1 MIRALKLEW
10 LKVRNYKVFWILT
23 GMYLLAVVIIAS
35 GGVFFLEWLKSK
47 GADFDGIDPTILP
60 IYDFPDIW
68 QNTTYLASFAKVLL
82 AFIVIISINNDITYN
97 TMRQNIIDGISKR
110 EFIMSKLLQI
120 LGLAFISTVFLFIA
134 GFINGSIYS
143 HIWGVEYIFDEMEF
157 LFAYF
162 YDIVVYCTLA
172 FLLSLIIKKA
182 GFVIIALFLYTM
194 MFEPI
199 ATAIMTNAPYFKDG
213 IAPDLAQFFPI
224 QSLNNL
230 ITVPYGKYVFMEIE
244 DNVSYSALAIVT
256 GWFAFYLTSIFY
268 ILNKR
273 DLN

>member
-1 MIRALKLEW
+1 M
-10 LKVRNYKVFWILT
+10 
-23 GMYLLAVVIIAS
+23 
-35 GGVFFLEWLKSK
+35 EWLKSK

-68 QNTTYLASFAKVLL
+68 QNTTYLASFVKVLL

-120 LGLAFISTVFLFIA
+120 LALAFISTVFLFIA

-199 ATAIMTNAPYFKDG
+199 ATTVMINAPVFKDG

>member
-10 LKVRNYKVFWILT
+10 LKVRNYRVFWILT
-23 GMYLLAVVIIAS
+23 GMYLLAVIIIAS

-68 QNTTYLASFAKVLL
+68 QNTTYLASFIKVLL

-120 LGLAFISTVFLFIA
+120 LALAFISTAFLFIA

-143 HIWGVEYIFDEMEF
+143 HIWGMEYIFDEMEF

-172 FLLSLIIKKA
+172 FLLSLIIKYNRAKQRIREA
-182 GFVIIALFLYTM
+182 VI
-194 MFEPI
+194 
-199 ATAIMTNAPYFKDG
+199 
-213 IAPDLAQFFPI
+213 LA
-224 QSLNNL
+224 
-230 ITVPYGKYVFMEIE
+230 K
-244 DNVSYSALAIVT
+244 
-256 GWFAFYLTSIFY
+256 
-268 ILNKR
+268 
-273 DLN
+273 

>member
-10 LKVRNYKVFWILT
+10 LKVRNYRVFWILT
-23 GMYLLAVVIIAS
+23 SMYLLAVIIISS
-35 GGVFFLEWLKSK
+35 GGVFFLEWLKSE
-47 GADFDGIDPTILP
+47 GADFNGIDPTIIP

-97 TMRQNIIDGISKR
+97 TMRQNIIDGMSKR
-110 EFIMSKLLQI
+110 EFIVSKLLQI
-120 LGLAFISTVFLFIA
+120 LALAFLSTLFLFVA

-143 HIWGVEYIFDEMEF
+143 HVWGFEYIFDEMEF

-162 YDIVVYCTLA
+162 YDIVVFCTLA
-172 FLLSLIIKKA
+172 FLLALLIKKA

-199 ATAIMTNAPYFKDG
+199 LTAIMINAPFFRDG
-213 IAPDLAQFFPI
+213 IAPDIAQFLPVK
-224 QSLNNL
+224 SLNNL
-230 ITVPYGKYVFMEIE
+230 IPVPYGKYVFMEIV
-244 DNVSYSALAIVT
+244 DNVPWRALVIAT
-256 GWFAFYLTSIFY
+256 GWFSVYLGGIFY
-268 ILNKR
+268 ILNKK

>member
-10 LKVRNYKVFWILT
+10 LKVRNYRVFWILT
-23 GMYLLAVVIIAS
+23 GMYLLAVIVIAS

-68 QNTTYLASFAKVLL
+68 QNTTYLASFVKVLL
-82 AFIVIISINNDITYN
+82 AFIVIISINNDISYN

-120 LGLAFISTVFLFIA
+120 LALAFLSTAFLFVA

-143 HIWGVEYIFDEMEF
+143 HVWGAEYIFDEMEF
-157 LFAYF
+157 LFAYM

-172 FLLSLIIKKA
+172 LLLSLIIKKS
-182 GFVIIALFLYTM
+182 GFVIIALFLYTL

-199 ATAIMTNAPYFKDG
+199 ATTIMENAPFFRDG
-213 IAPDLAQFFPI
+213 IAPAIAQFFPI
-224 QSLNNL
+224 KSLNNL
-230 ITVPYGKYVFMEIE
+230 ITVPFGKYVFMEIE

-256 GWFAFYLTSIFY
+256 GWFVFYLTSIFY

>member
-10 LKVRNYKVFWILT
+10 LKVRNYRVFWILT

-68 QNTTYLASFAKVLL
+68 QNTTYLASFVKVLL

-110 EFIMSKLLQI
+110 EFIISKLLQI
-120 LGLAFISTVFLFIA
+120 LALAFISTVFLFIA

-199 ATAIMTNAPYFKDG
+199 ATTIMINAPYFKDG